1 MSEVTASVL
10 KSQYQ
15 ERGAVLSPQPGEVQ
29 VDKSETCSV
38 LMLKP
43 GKASP
48 RDNSGSLLGL
58 LDKSHAECASIG

>member
-10 KSQYQ
+10 KSQHQ
-15 ERGAVLSPQPGEVQ
+15 ERGAVLSPQPGEVE
-29 VDKSETCSV
+29 VDRSETCSV

-43 GKASP
+43 GKASS

-58 LDKSHAECASIG
+58 LDKSHAECASIC